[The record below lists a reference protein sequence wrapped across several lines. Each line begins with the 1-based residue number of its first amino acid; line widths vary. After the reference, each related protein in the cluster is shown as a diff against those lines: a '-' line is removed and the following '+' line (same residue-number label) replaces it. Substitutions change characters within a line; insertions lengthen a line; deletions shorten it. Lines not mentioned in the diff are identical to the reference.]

1 MRLSREIQDATK
13 KLLDPTPDGTRST
26 EKSYSSPEQPVSSSA
41 VSKLRR
47 ATTNFVEGKEKK
59 VVKTYGKQIQDDSG
73 VGKKSRARVEAES
86 PSRKKVRVA
95 AKFQDQQ
102 DQGAVLRNQLTVLR
116 VASDSPADFHID
128 PKIIGLQPSL
138 PPSLSKGFKNT
149 QNFESCMI
157 VTGQNHSPSNL
168 STVDVSTSSEIT
180 ESTNLPQT
188 PTKLG
193 KPRRELEELVSSSAD
208 VVKVFNSPN
217 VIFEFRS
224 RIKLHYPILSPN
236 PPKSAVELATTT
248 IQSILR
254 KTNYQCLRLEW

>member
-26 EKSYSSPEQPVSSSA
+26 GKSYSSSEQPASSPA

-47 ATTNFVEGKEKK
+47 ATTNFIEGKEKK

-73 VGKKSRARVEAES
+73 VGKKSRARVETEP

-95 AKFQDQQ
+95 AEFQDQQ
-102 DQGAVLRNQLTVLR
+102 DQGAVLRNQLSVLR
-116 VASDSPADFHID
+116 VASDSLADSQID
-128 PKIIGLQPSL
+128 PRTLGPQPSL

-168 STVDVSTSSEIT
+168 STRDVSTSSEII
-180 ESTNLPQT
+180 ESTDLPQT

-193 KPRRELEELVSSSAD
+193 KPRRESEELVSSSAD
-208 VVKVFNSPN
+208 LVKGFN
-217 VIFEFRS
+217 
-224 RIKLHYPILSPN
+224 
-236 PPKSAVELATTT
+236 
-248 IQSILR
+248 
-254 KTNYQCLRLEW
+254 